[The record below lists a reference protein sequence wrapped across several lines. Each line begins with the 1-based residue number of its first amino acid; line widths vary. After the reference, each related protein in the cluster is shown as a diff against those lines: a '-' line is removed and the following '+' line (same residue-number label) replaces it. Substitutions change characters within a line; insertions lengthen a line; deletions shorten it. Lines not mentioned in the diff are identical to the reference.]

1 MTWPISDIHVIA
13 AFVNPFTSDVTAE
26 STGNVL
32 AACHRSTGTNSLL
45 QAIQNH
51 ESQRYRQ
58 RNKNQYS
65 QMLQAKNANTFI
77 VRRPVSTYVL
87 ALKTA
92 IELKV

>member
-26 STGNVL
+26 SKGNVL

-65 QMLQAKNANTFI
+65 QMLQVKNANTFI
-77 VRRPVSTYVL
+77 RRSASTYVL

>member
-1 MTWPISDIHVIA
+1 M
-13 AFVNPFTSDVTAE
+13 NPFTSDVTAE